1 MRYIQSASAK
11 WSLRPRHHGQMITF
25 VTPPALPVFID
36 TVGREKT
43 GHGIKGGGRG
53 GAKKTCCGLSDAIA
67 ARRYLRPDVLHVTL
81 NYRHL
86 ADFKT
91 HCTRAITLKFT
102 ICRQRKEGQRSKL
115 FKLNRENSCIIDSES
130 NGPRHCFVEIH
141 VQKEATAD
149 ARNILHMMLRWQ
161 DYIWTSEGLF
171 ISKDKL
177 PVMLFI
183 TSFTARIVFSFFKFL

>member
-67 ARRYLRPDVLHVTL
+67 ARRYLRPDVLRVTL

-115 FKLNRENSCIIDSES
+115 FKLNRENSW
-130 NGPRHCFVEIH
+130 NHRF
-141 VQKEATAD
+141 
-149 ARNILHMMLRWQ
+149 
-161 DYIWTSEGLF
+161 
-171 ISKDKL
+171 
-177 PVMLFI
+177 
-183 TSFTARIVFSFFKFL
+183 

>member
-67 ARRYLRPDVLHVTL
+67 ARRYLRPDVLRVTL

-115 FKLNRENSCIIDSES
+115 FKLNRENSWNHRFWIKRAESPFCRDSRAEGGDS
-130 NGPRHCFVEIH
+130 WRQKYSPYDVKMTRLHLNIWRFIH
-141 VQKEATAD
+141 IQ
-149 ARNILHMMLRWQ
+149 R
-161 DYIWTSEGLF
+161 
-171 ISKDKL
+171 
-177 PVMLFI
+177 
-183 TSFTARIVFSFFKFL
+183 